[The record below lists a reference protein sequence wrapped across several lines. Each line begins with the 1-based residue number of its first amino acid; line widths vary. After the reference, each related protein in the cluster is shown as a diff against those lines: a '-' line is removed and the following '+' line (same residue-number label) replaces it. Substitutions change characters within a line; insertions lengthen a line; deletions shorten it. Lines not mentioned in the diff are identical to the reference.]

1 MLEFC
6 KAQSVGGRLF
16 TEAFFFSVEWSLI
29 LQRVKK
35 VFRVFGFSLDYLF
48 GKDKSGVMGNSQPWE
63 HYGPQFLNS
72 LAQS

>member
-1 MLEFC
+1 MPELC

-16 TEAFFFSVEWSLI
+16 TEAFFFCVEWSLI
-29 LQRVKK
+29 LQWVKK
-35 VFRVFGFSLDYLF
+35 ISRVFGFSMDYLF
-48 GKDKSGVMGNSQPWE
+48 GKDKTAVMGNSQPWE